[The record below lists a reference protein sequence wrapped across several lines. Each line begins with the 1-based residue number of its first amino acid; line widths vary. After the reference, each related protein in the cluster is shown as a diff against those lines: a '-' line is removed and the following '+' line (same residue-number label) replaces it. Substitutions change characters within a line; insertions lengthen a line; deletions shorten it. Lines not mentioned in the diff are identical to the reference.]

1 MTRRLVK
8 SCSLSQRE
16 RGSVAAAPDT
26 WALHELALSLQE
38 GRLWQL
44 EDKPFTVNSLPSYLP
59 TFLPSYPLVKP
70 SPASLVTR
78 KLVKSCSLSH
88 RERGSVFRFTRH
100 IFLQWQNKLMQNS
113 NGGWNGYVPPPLEED
128 LEDS

>member
-1 MTRRLVK
+1 MITEVILVRSTEIACCLPVLRTSCPLIIPSPASLVTRKLVK

-44 EDKPFTVNSLPSYLP
+44 EDKPFTVNSLSSYLP
-59 TFLPSYPLVKP
+59 TFLTSKLYPD
-70 SPASLVTR
+70 
-78 KLVKSCSLSH
+78 KLPDIFYNFSSI
-88 RERGSVFRFTRH
+88 RMIFTRL
-100 IFLQWQNKLMQNS
+100 IL
-113 NGGWNGYVPPPLEED
+113 
-128 LEDS
+128 